1 MGKFIDL
8 VAADGNFFKAY
19 VAEPSG
25 KPKGGVVVIQEI
37 FGVNSHIQSVA
48 DGYAAEGYLAV
59 APATFQR
66 AQANVD
72 LGYTPAD
79 MQAGSALKTAIE
91 SLPAPGV
98 MQDLQAAVNHAA
110 SAGKV
115 GVVGYCY
122 GGLLTW
128 RSACLLDGVAAAAP
142 YYGGGMTSEAEIA
155 RHAKCP
161 VLAHFADDD
170 SYIPLDTVE
179 AFKKA
184 HPEVEVQI
192 YKGHHGFNCEQ
203 RGSYDETAAKLAR
216 ERTLAFF
223 AKQLA

>member
-1 MGKFIDL
+1 MGKFTDL

-48 DGYAAEGYLAV
+48 DGYASEGYLAV

-66 AQANVD
+66 AEADVN

-142 YYGGGMTSEAEIA
+142 YYGGGMTGDAEIA

-223 AKQLA
+223 AKHLS